1 MHCVG
6 PCEGP
11 GVALA
16 EAAEAEA
23 EAVEVETA
31 EAAEAAQAV
40 REVAEAAEAV
50 REVRLA
56 SPSFEAGLPCP
67 ALPSAIPAPRPVR
80 QAAQTSASLASDM
93 DRTSRATTASATT
106 SAGHSRAS
114 SAGSAAAI
122 TGSAAAISGAAI
134 GLQPPAIADHAIGL
148 QGRLQATPQTSPPL
162 AAFTVAG
169 GKSAAKQLHGTR
181 APADAAGAKLGPKA
195 AQRGQQ
201 GAQGRE
207 RGERASRWRLVHRA
221 VMRAPR
227 NR

>member
-1 MHCVG
+1 M
-6 PCEGP
+6 
-11 GVALA
+11 ALA
-16 EAAEAEA
+16 EAAEPEA

-31 EAAEAAQAV
+31 EAAEAAEAV

-93 DRTSRATTASATT
+93 DRTSRATTASVTT

-134 GLQPPAIADHAIGL
+134 GRQPAIADHALGL
-148 QGRLQATPQTSPPL
+148 QGRLQATLQTPTPL

>member
-1 MHCVG
+1 MHCAA
-6 PCEGP
+6 P
-11 GVALA
+11 GVGLGVGLA

-23 EAVEVETA
+23 EAEAEAAEV
-31 EAAEAAQAV
+31 EAAEAA
-40 REVAEAAEAV
+40 EVAEVSEVV
-50 REVRLA
+50 REVRLV

-67 ALPSAIPAPRPVR
+67 ALPSATPAPRPVR
-80 QAAQTSASLASDM
+80 QAAQTSASLASDL

-106 SAGHSRAS
+106 SSGHSRAS

-122 TGSAAAISGAAI
+122 TGAAI
-134 GLQPPAIADHAIGL
+134 GLQQPAIADAIGL
-148 QGRLQATPQTSPPL
+148 QGRLQVTLQPPGLPL
-162 AAFTVAG
+162 AAFAVAG

-181 APADAAGAKLGPKA
+181 APADAAGAKLGPKGKA

-201 GAQGRE
+201 GAQVRE
-207 RGERASRWRLVHRA
+207 RGGWRLVHRA

>member
-1 MHCVG
+1 M
-6 PCEGP
+6 
-11 GVALA
+11 A
-16 EAAEAEA
+16 
-23 EAVEVETA
+23 
-31 EAAEAAQAV
+31 
-40 REVAEAAEAV
+40 EVAEVV

-56 SPSFEAGLPCP
+56 SPSLEAGLPCP

-80 QAAQTSASLASDM
+80 QAAQTSASLASDL

-106 SAGHSRAS
+106 SSGHSRAS

-122 TGSAAAISGAAI
+122 TGAAI
-134 GLQPPAIADHAIGL
+134 GLQATLQPPGL
-148 QGRLQATPQTSPPL
+148 PL
-162 AAFTVAG
+162 AAFAVAG

-181 APADAAGAKLGPKA
+181 APADAAGAKLGPKGKA

-201 GAQGRE
+201 GAQVRE
-207 RGERASRWRLVHRA
+207 RGGWRLVHRA